1 MPQPPPP
8 KKKTCRCGQ
17 AAAKEAQRAKAA
29 AATAARVQERAR
41 VSRPLPGWSL
51 PALQA
56 MDLSGCKCFGH
67 AGLNRLLANAP
78 QVQVQRSDRLEE
90 GKH

>member
-1 MPQPPPP
+1 
-8 KKKTCRCGQ
+8 
-17 AAAKEAQRAKAA
+17 
-29 AATAARVQERAR
+29 

-78 QVQVQRSDRLEE
+78 QVQLQRSDRLEG
-90 GKH
+90 GKQ